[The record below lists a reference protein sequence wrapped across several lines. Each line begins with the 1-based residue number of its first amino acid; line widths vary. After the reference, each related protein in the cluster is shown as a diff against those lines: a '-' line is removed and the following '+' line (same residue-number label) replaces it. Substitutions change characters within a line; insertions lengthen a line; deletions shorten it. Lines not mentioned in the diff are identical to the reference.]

1 MHPGALRRY
10 RQEVDRRFLR
20 PGWVAGHLLV
30 FAAVLTCLR
39 LGWWQWERTQEAT
52 GTAQNFGYALLW
64 PGFGVAFI
72 YMWVRFLHLEVL
84 KDAEDDEQTDR
95 ELREL
100 LSDGEP
106 AEPAGEAGIPQPA
119 ADDGRDRLG
128 SNGFAGSDGTT
139 GTVEDGAREGAE
151 DGSDDACGPTRWT
164 RRRPDLQRP
173 SQSVVVS
180 VATVGN
186 DDDDDPELTAYN
198 QALAALAEEDRRR
211 AR

>member
-1 MHPGALRRY
+1 M
-10 RQEVDRRFLR
+10 
-20 PGWVAGHLLV
+20 

-64 PGFGVAFI
+64 PGFGVAFV
-72 YMWVRFLHLEVL
+72 YMWVRFLHLEVI

-100 LSDGEP
+100 LDSESP
-106 AEPAGEAGIPQPA
+106 AESGHDEQVAAPDRSLPAPESWNVLDRKGSGDPASAVGTVGEAAQEAVGDESDTSAALPA
-119 ADDGRDRLG
+119 H
-128 SNGFAGSDGTT
+128 
-139 GTVEDGAREGAE
+139 
-151 DGSDDACGPTRWT
+151 P
-164 RRRPDLQRP
+164 RRRSERQRP
-173 SQSVVVS
+173 SQSVTIS
-180 VATVGN
+180 VAMVGE

-198 QALAALAEEDRRR
+198 QALAALAKEDRRR